1 MWGHH
6 PALSSHFVEA
16 DCVIDCAARKV
27 VVDPNVGEDCRFEPN
42 QEFPWPRGTGRD
54 GGEVDLSVVVP
65 PAAKINDMTYLTE
78 LEEGWWAVTSRRL
91 RLGMGISFD
100 LETFRHIWC
109 WMPLG
114 GSWGAPS
121 FGRHYTLALEP
132 FSSYPAILTNAM
144 AAGRQLVMEPGEVR
158 HTWLRAVA
166 YEGVAGVAG
175 IDENGEVQPGKG
187 Q

>member
-1 MWGHH
+1 
-6 PALSSHFVEA
+6 
-16 DCVIDCAARKV
+16 
-27 VVDPNVGEDCRFEPN
+27 
-42 QEFPWPRGTGRD
+42 
-54 GGEVDLSVVVP
+54 
-65 PAAKINDMTYLTE
+65 
-78 LEEGWWAVTSRRL
+78 
-91 RLGMGISFD
+91 MGISFD

-144 AAGRQLVMEPGEVR
+144 AAGTQLVMEPGEVR

-166 YEGVAGVAG
+166 YEGVSGVAG
-175 IDENGEVQPGKG
+175 IDQNGEVKPGKG